1 MGVCPDRRVVV
12 RSINADQTDGAWGS
26 AQTETAVPFLQ
37 KKNPTRLERRE
48 GTRQS

>member
-26 AQTETAVPFLQ
+26 AQTETEVPFLQ
-37 KKNPTRLERRE
+37 KKKPPPGWNAVKEPA
-48 GTRQS
+48 